1 MFVTSKISGGE
12 GNTVSL
18 KLRGKEF
25 AFCARLELCF
35 KNTKQITVLQTKFIC
50 LTNSEK
56 IRLVS

>member
-1 MFVTSKISGGE
+1 MFVTSKISGAG

-35 KNTKQITVLQTKFIC
+35 KNTKQITLLTIFIS
-50 LTNSEK
+50 LTNLK
-56 IRLVS
+56 KK

>member
-1 MFVTSKISGGE
+1 MFVTSKISGAG

-35 KNTKQITVLQTKFIC
+35 KNTKQITLLTIFIS
-50 LTNSEK
+50 LTNLKKKK
-56 IRLVS
+56 IVS